1 MIKEIHMRSCATY
14 DADGIFLKDCP
25 KVNFIY
31 GPNGS
36 GKSTISNF
44 LQSPHDPFYAASE
57 IVWDSE
63 SHADIM
69 VYNRR
74 FKDQHFRS
82 NADIEGVFTLGEAT
96 IEDIKKLDELKA
108 EREKR
113 EEEQGKTAR
122 KYREYEDKIAKLKS
136 DFRETSWNVILKD
149 SNPHFQEAFSGLRN
163 NKDKFCDHVLKR
175 FAENHDSEY
184 TEQDLVAR
192 CLSLYGSK
200 PETCPLFIVPD
211 SAIVRAT
218 AAIESDTMFQKA
230 VVGNQ
235 DLPISGLIHSLQNS
249 DWVNHGRHFVSE
261 SPICP
266 FCQKNTIDDT
276 FRKQLED
283 FFSGEYEQNLA
294 RIRQLHHDYQRST
307 AHLIAVY
314 KELLSNNYACR
325 IGKLNTEVFH
335 AQMELL
341 ENVYSGNLA
350 AITAKIAEPG
360 RKVELKQSDAVAS
373 DLLKMIQEANREI
386 DNHNQMVKHLS
397 AEKKKLTDDI
407 WAFLMDQNEVI
418 IQTYLQGANNS
429 QKAKNAIGEKL
440 ERGKQML
447 RQINENI
454 TEAERSVT
462 SVKPTVDEINRSLL
476 AYGFTNFQIQPSPHN
491 PNMYQI
497 QRPDGSLVSNT
508 LSEGEE
514 TFITFLYFMQLA
526 KGSSSSSAVSN
537 KRIIVIDDPICS
549 LDSTILYVVSA
560 MVKSLIKTV
569 KNGASNVEQIFIL
582 THNVFFHKEASFVNG
597 RTNPEPTVNFWVLRK
612 NDSMT
617 TITPHGIKNPISTSY
632 ELLWQELKADQPS
645 SIITT
650 QNTMRRIIEN
660 YFGMLGG
667 AKEDYIVEKF
677 ETVEDQMICRSLF
690 HWIND
695 GSHSIPDDFYFDVQ
709 STSVAKYKEIF
720 RRIFEVTNHKA
731 HYDMMM
737 GIEAAQ

>member
-1 MIKEIHMRSCATY
+1 MIKEINMRSCATY
-14 DADGIFLKDCP
+14 DAVGISLKDCP
-25 KVNFIY
+25 KINFIY

-44 LQSPHDPFYAASE
+44 FQSPDDPFYAASE
-57 IVWDSE
+57 IIWDSE

-82 NADIEGVFTLGEAT
+82 NTDIEGVFTLGEAT
-96 IEDIKKLDELKA
+96 IEDIKKLDALKA

-113 EEEQGKTAR
+113 EDEQGKDSR
-122 KYREYEDKIAKLKS
+122 KYREFEDKISKLKS
-136 DFRETSWNVILKD
+136 DFRETVWNVILKN
-149 SNPHFQEAFSGLRN
+149 SNPYFQEAFSGLRN
-163 NKDKFCDHVLKR
+163 NKDKFCEHVLKR
-175 FAENHDSEY
+175 FDEKHDSDY
-184 TEQDLVAR
+184 TETELEAR
-192 CLSLYGSK
+192 CISLYGQK
-200 PETCPLFIVPD
+200 PEICTLFALPD
-211 SAIVRAT
+211 SSVIRAI
-218 AAIESDTMFQKA
+218 AAIESDVIFQKT

-235 DLPISGLIHSLQNS
+235 DLPLSGLIQSLQNS
-249 DWVNHGRHFVSE
+249 DWVNHGRHFLSE
-261 SPICP
+261 SPTCP

-283 FFSGEYEQNLA
+283 FFSGEYEQNLFH
-294 RIRQLHHDYQRST
+294 IEQLRDDYQSG
-307 AHLIAVY
+307 AAKFIAVC
-314 KELLSNNYACR
+314 KGILSNNYACR
-325 IGKLNTEVFH
+325 IGKLNTDVFS
-335 AQMELL
+335 AQLELMG
-341 ENVYSGNLA
+341 NVYSGNLT
-350 AITAKIAEPG
+350 AIAAKIAEPG
-360 RKVELKQSDAVAS
+360 RRVELKKSDSIAS
-373 DLLKMIQEANREI
+373 DLLKMIQQANVEI
-386 DNHNQMVKHLS
+386 DNHNKMVADLS

-407 WAFLMDQNEVI
+407 WAFLMDQNEVVVR
-418 IQTYLQGANNS
+418 TYLQEMNKN
-429 QKAKNAIGEKL
+429 QRAKQGIGQKL
-440 ERGKQML
+440 ERGRQML
-447 RQINENI
+447 RQINEDI
-454 TEAERSVT
+454 SEAERNVT
-462 SVKPTVDEINRSLL
+462 SVRPTVDEINRSLL

-526 KGSSSSSAVSN
+526 KGSSNSSAVTN

-560 MVKSLIKTV
+560 MVKTLIKTV
-569 KNGASNVEQIFIL
+569 KNGASSIEQIFIL

-612 NDSMT
+612 NDSIT
-617 TITPHGIKNPISTSY
+617 TVTPHGIKNPISTSY

-709 STSVAKYKEIF
+709 STSVTKYKEIF

-737 GIEAAQ
+737 GIAMS